1 VGGRVTVRAR
11 LARLVERLARLPR
24 FRTAAIVVL
33 AALPLGA
40 AARTDQAGA
49 GLVSW
54 LLSWALVAFLVS
66 YALLVVCALL
76 ARSDPGGGGRGRG
89 PAG

>member
-1 VGGRVTVRAR
+1 VTVRT
-11 LARLVERLARLPR
+11 RLARLPDRLARLRR
-24 FRTAAIVVL
+24 FRTAAIVAL

-76 ARSDPGGGGRGRG
+76 ARSDPPPGPGGPPARGRRR
-89 PAG
+89 